1 MILAAEQYR
10 ITAEG
15 GEGRRFT
22 RSLRSA
28 VSSVVQSRILFID
41 RRYLCVERSADALG
55 RPLGEFASGASG
67 RAAVFFDNPSP
78 GDSMFVN
85 IEAPILWNRGVLL
98 DFQPSTYSY
107 PGSWDL
113 SAAGNYH

>member
-1 MILAAEQYR
+1 MAIPLPLTKKQLTEVVECYAAALTDWQTIGGNSPVSMEQ
-10 ITAEG
+10 A
-15 GEGRRFT
+15 T
-22 RSLRSA
+22 RLWAYTSE
-28 VSSVVQSRILFID
+28 Q
-41 RRYLCVERSADALG
+41 
-55 RPLGEFASGASG
+55 FASGALG

-78 GDSMFVN
+78 GASMFVN

-107 PGSWDL
+107 PGPWDL